1 MDTNNLGTTR
11 MIRAFAPVLA
21 PDGRF
26 LVVASDFGTLRGRQ
40 RKAGD
45 HINIPS
51 KVGQVAAARILAR
64 ETRSNENDG
73 RLIAAV
79 CPGLTTPMPP
89 ARGSSSDPVEMKIK
103 GFEER
108 RRTNP

>member
-1 MDTNNLGTTR
+1 M
-11 MIRAFAPVLA
+11 

-26 LVVASDFGTLRGRQ
+26 LVVASDFGTLRSLPPQLHERFDTGRMSL
-40 RKAGD
+40 D
-45 HINIPS
+45 NLDS
-51 KVGQVAAARILAR
+51 VAAARILAR